1 MPLLAGGAGICAA
14 AAFIASS
21 NGEMKQ
27 GEFAIADRVEV
38 RDGEGEP
45 WRHGIIVSLWPIMV
59 KVDGREEGL
68 NFNLIRKEGSSDD
81 GRETKEGLAEASGTA
96 AGGAPARKEPRPE
109 VVPPETPRSGPDPA
123 LVARGEE
130 LRSRL
135 TPEQKD
141 AIEKWINMSE
151 SDKKG
156 LILLNVLVCI
166 VFVGLALAASI
177 LFIIHFEIN
186 PFDMDT
192 WRNLPQTLQKV
203 SKSFNSMHLQTKRSP
218 RSAEL

>member
-1 MPLLAGGAGICAA
+1 MILL
-14 AAFIASS
+14 SRS
-21 NGEMKQ
+21 RP
-27 GEFAIADRVEV
+27 AI
-38 RDGEGEP
+38 
-45 WRHGIIVSLWPIMV
+45 PIP
-59 KVDGREEGL
+59 
-68 NFNLIRKEGSSDD
+68 F
-81 GRETKEGLAEASGTA
+81 
-96 AGGAPARKEPRPE
+96 
-109 VVPPETPRSGPDPA
+109 PRSLPPHSGSGRA
-123 LVARGEE
+123 W
-130 LRSRL
+130 RL